1 MYCGWWHCIIFTN
14 LSMHVFRLDSF
25 IYIYIAPDTCMIWFW
40 RCHFSW
46 LFQNSKSYRCYIFF
60 KFAYDFT
67 CPFWDKLLSIYN
79 KLLNKLLISCI
90 KNMDETY
97 SIVLANTSIGILA
110 WSILQYSK
118 SIPISLPIVVLE
130 KSSPLGSV
138 GN

>member
-1 MYCGWWHCIIFTN
+1 
-14 LSMHVFRLDSF
+14 
-25 IYIYIAPDTCMIWFW
+25 
-40 RCHFSW
+40 
-46 LFQNSKSYRCYIFF
+46 
-60 KFAYDFT
+60 
-67 CPFWDKLLSIYN
+67 
-79 KLLNKLLISCI
+79 
-90 KNMDETY
+90 MDETY